1 LSIRKASLN
10 MARTAQVIYQHGDD
24 QNTFS
29 VDDYLQTLL
38 FTPSDNYWDDIHVSI
53 IDYVSHDS
61 MDGSHFL
68 LLYVHNDIIFMAIV
82 IGGNIRPNF
91 YYINIIYMYI
101 LFIKFIKK
109 LYTTWTTMWI

>member
-38 FTPSDNYWDDIHVSI
+38 FTPSDYYWDDIHVSI
-53 IDYVSHDS
+53 IDVSHDS

-68 LLYVHNDIIFMAIV
+68 LLYVHNDIIFMAII

-91 YYINIIYMYI
+91 YV
-101 LFIKFIKK
+101 K
-109 LYTTWTTMWI
+109 